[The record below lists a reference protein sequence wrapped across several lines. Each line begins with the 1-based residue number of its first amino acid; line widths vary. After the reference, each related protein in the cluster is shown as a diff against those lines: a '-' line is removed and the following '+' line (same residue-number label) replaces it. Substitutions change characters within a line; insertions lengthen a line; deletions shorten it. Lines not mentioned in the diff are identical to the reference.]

1 MFAGLSQAVTVVE
14 EAAHFRAL
22 GWERRDSR
30 FAIRLHAK
38 KRVPKDAAFGKR
50 LGELGLRWPF
60 VLRGPCVYET
70 ACSQHV
76 CTAVRKASEV
86 RVAPDTVSTAGVCC
100 SMTAGMSVFSMA
112 A

>member
-38 KRVPKDAAFGKR
+38 KRFP
-50 LGELGLRWPF
+50 
-60 VLRGPCVYET
+60 
-70 ACSQHV
+70 
-76 CTAVRKASEV
+76 
-86 RVAPDTVSTAGVCC
+86 
-100 SMTAGMSVFSMA
+100 
-112 A
+112 